1 AHGNLSCRK
10 GRMLPHT
17 GLFLLGKVALQM
29 RIRRCLKTSGFH
41 TDTNRIHFRTGYA
54 ALIYP
59 DKPYPDRKYSGLTK
73 TSTALPRLSSKK
85 TIL

>member
-1 AHGNLSCRK
+1 KTVRASSTVFC
-10 GRMLPHT
+10 
-17 GLFLLGKVALQM
+17 
-29 RIRRCLKTSGFH
+29 ICCLKTSGFH